1 MSRAFQSDYMHWAK
15 TQKPTAYGLSSSEVP
30 HFRLDRLGV
39 TIGDLEL
46 DGASHP
52 NYLPL
57 REAIAAHA
65 GVAPEQV
72 VTAEGTSMAT
82 FLAMAALVG
91 PGDEVLFE
99 RPGYEPIL
107 SAASF
112 LGADIK
118 RFVRRMEDGY
128 RLNLDA
134 IAALVSDRTRIIFVT
149 NLHNPSSAL
158 TDEDDLRALGDLAQ
172 SVGARVLVD
181 EVYLDAADPL
191 RRSAI
196 HLGPAFVTTSSL
208 TKCYGLSG
216 LRSGWILAEP
226 DVADR
231 MYRLMD
237 LFSVNRAH
245 QAERLACFAFAHLD
259 AVAAGNA
266 ERCRANRALF
276 NQFIDNRHDLVCM
289 EALHGMTAFPC
300 WLGGDPVT
308 LDSLLREKFDCG
320 IVPGQWFEAPDHFR
334 VGLGGDTAILSEGL
348 SRLSDAMDAL
358 A

>member
-1 MSRAFQSDYMHWAK
+1 MSRAFQSNYMHWAK
-15 TQKPTAYGLSSSEVP
+15 TQTPTTYGLSSSEVP
-30 HFRLDRLGV
+30 HVRLDGLGV
-39 TIGDLEL
+39 TVDDLEL

-57 REAIAAHA
+57 REAIAAHS
-65 GVAPEQV
+65 GVAPSQV

-112 LGADIK
+112 LGATLI
-118 RFVRRMEDGY
+118 RFDRHAHNGY
-128 RLNLDA
+128 RLDLDA
-134 IAALVSDRTRIIFVT
+134 IAALVSDQTRLIFVT

-158 TDEDDLRALGDLAQ
+158 TNEDDLRALGDLAQ

-181 EVYLDAADPL
+181 EVYLDAADPP

-196 HLGPAFVTTSSL
+196 HLGPAFVTTNSL

-216 LRSGWILAEP
+216 LRCGWILAEP
-226 DVADR
+226 DVAER

-245 QAERLACFAFAHLD
+245 QAERLACFALAHLD

-266 ERCRANRALF
+266 TRCRANRALF
-276 NQFIDNRHDLVCM
+276 NKFVDNRHDLVCM
-289 EALHGMTAFPC
+289 EALHGMTAFPR
-300 WLGGDPVT
+300 WTEGDPAK
-308 LDSLLREKFDCG
+308 LDALLRDQYDCG
-320 IVPGQWFEAPDHFR
+320 IVPGHWFDAPDHFR
-334 VGLGGDTAILSEGL
+334 VGLGGDTAILAEGL
-348 SRLSDAMDAL
+348 SRLADAMDAL
-358 A
+358 Q

>member
-15 TQKPTAYGLSSSEVP
+15 SQKPTTYGLSSSEVP
-30 HFRLDRLGV
+30 HVRLDRLGV
-39 TIGDLEL
+39 TIDDLEL

-57 REAIAAHA
+57 REAIADHA

-82 FLAMAALVG
+82 FLAMAALIG
-91 PGDEVLFE
+91 PSDEVLFE

-112 LGADIK
+112 LGANMK
-118 RFVRRMEDGY
+118 RFERRMDDGY
-128 RLNLDA
+128 RLDLDA
-134 IAALVSDRTRIIFVT
+134 IAALVSDKTRLIFLT

-158 TDEDDLRALGDLAQ
+158 TDEDDLRALGGLAE
-172 SVGARVLVD
+172 SVGAKVLVD

-196 HLGPAFVTTSSL
+196 HLGLAFVTTNSL

-216 LRSGWILAEP
+216 LRCGWILAEP
-226 DVADR
+226 DVAQR

-245 QAERLACFAFAHLD
+245 QAERLACFAFDHL
-259 AVAAGNA
+259 AEVAAGNVD
-266 ERCRANRALF
+266 RCHANRALF
-276 NQFIDNRHDLVCM
+276 NKFVASRDDLQCIPA
-289 EALHGMTAFPC
+289 EHGMTAFPR
-300 WLGGDPVT
+300 WTGGDPVE
-308 LDSLLREKFDCG
+308 LDALLREKYDSG
-320 IVPGQWFEAPDHFR
+320 IVPGHWFDAPNHFR
-334 VGLGGDTAILSEGL
+334 VGLGGDTATLTEGL
-348 SRLSDAMDAL
+348 SRLGDAMDSL
-358 A
+358 R